1 MKSVA
6 EISYENKV
14 HIQTLYQ
21 RINVRDIP
29 VKIVGGRYMV
39 DEADIPRLLEAG
51 TVGRRRIGRRKGYRA
66 DLGVDK
72 GE

>member
-1 MKSVA
+1 MIEEV
-6 EISYENKV
+6 
-14 HIQTLYQ
+14 
-21 RINVRDIP
+21 
-29 VKIVGGRYMV
+29 
-39 DEADIPRLLEAG
+39 DIPRLLEAG

>member
-14 HIQTLYQ
+14 HVQTLYQ

-29 VKIVGGRYMV
+29 VKIVGGRYMI

-51 TVGRRRIGRRKGYRA
+51 VVGRRKIGRRKGYR
-66 DLGVDK
+66 VDK
-72 GE
+72 SKRV